1 VGGNPVLLIICVAS
15 TLLSV
20 EDLTSLQVFGLG
32 SPLQLLSLLRSKFRV
47 SNEDSAHHQ
56 PAGGGSKENSA
67 EKASR
72 IASKSG
78 ERHAVMQQLQSE
90 RGADTAGHKDVDD
103 AGAAIV
109 RTENDARHAVARAES
124 CALGVRALRV
134 WSDYMRCVA
143 ESGGLP
149 SDPQDSIKAK
159 DNLIAFVQDLEEL
172 VQDLGEVGTGPK
184 GLDNNPR
191 SRSGSN
197 ALETTAVQDARRA
210 VEAVTHLSGEIYTL
224 LLQFSHFRPDAVGAE
239 TEDTVCSPAQEL
251 LEAQLGLEE
260 SFPQRETAAD
270 ADQAGGDQQEVQA
283 YVTETVQE
291 LVSAFSRLLLR
302 WDALHTPLPA
312 LTWVLHQ
319 LCALWSRVA
328 KCLGMNAAC
337 GERDAAERVGAS
349 GVDSLPVSLL
359 HRCEDSA
366 ALRALRGKLTKVA
379 SSVVMKAYLTYFSLS
394 QRTTAGPRIAGSV
407 VTAGSAALDRLRV
420 EYLHGGGGR
429 HANREL
435 ELLDLVVA
443 MSDVGVKKEK

>member
-1 VGGNPVLLIICVAS
+1 VILLIMDA
-15 TLLSV
+15 LSYFC
-20 EDLTSLQVFGLG
+20 LRYPALLQVFGLG
-32 SPLQLLSLLRSKFRV
+32 SPVQLLPLLRSKFHV
-47 SNEDSAHHQ
+47 SNEDSAHLKVDH

-90 RGADTAGHKDVDD
+90 RGADTTGHKDVDD
-103 AGAAIV
+103 AGASKV

-124 CALGVRALRV
+124 AECALGVRVLRV
-134 WSDYMRCVA
+134 WSDYVRCLA
-143 ESGGLP
+143 ECGVLP
-149 SDPQDSIKAK
+149 RDQQKFPKMK
-159 DNLIAFVQDLEEL
+159 DLITFVLDLEEL

-197 ALETTAVQDARRA
+197 ALETTAAQDARRA
-210 VEAVTHLSGEIYTL
+210 VEAVAHLCGEIYKL

-239 TEDTVCSPAQEL
+239 TVGTVCSPAQEL
-251 LEAQLGLEE
+251 LEDQLGLEE
-260 SFPQRETAAD
+260 LFPERETTAD
-270 ADQAGGDQQEVQA
+270 TDVAGGDQHDVQA

-291 LVSAFSRLLLR
+291 FVSAFSRLLLR
-302 WDALHTPLPA
+302 WDALHTPQPA

-319 LCALWSRVA
+319 LCALWRRVA

-337 GERDAAERVGAS
+337 GERVATTSIGAA
-349 GVDSLPVSLL
+349 GVDGAPVSLL
-359 HRCEDSA
+359 DSCEDSA
-366 ALRALRGKLTKVA
+366 ALRALRGKLTKMA

-394 QRTTAGPRIAGSV
+394 QRAYARPSSAGSV
-407 VTAGSAALDRLRV
+407 ATGESAVLDRLRAA
-420 EYLHGGGGR
+420 YLHGGGGR
-429 HANREL
+429 HANREQ

-443 MSDVGVKKEK
+443 MSGVGVKKEK

>member
-1 VGGNPVLLIICVAS
+1 MDA
-15 TLLSV
+15 LSYFC
-20 EDLTSLQVFGLG
+20 LRYPALLQVFGLG
-32 SPLQLLSLLRSKFRV
+32 SPVQLLSLLRSKFHV
-47 SNEDSAHHQ
+47 SNEDSAHHKVDN

-90 RGADTAGHKDVDD
+90 RGADTTGHKDVDD
-103 AGAAIV
+103 AGAAKV

-124 CALGVRALRV
+124 AARALGVRALRV

-149 SDPQDSIKAK
+149 SDPQEFLKTK
-159 DNLIAFVQDLEEL
+159 GNLITFVRDLEDL
-172 VQDLGEVGTGPK
+172 VKDLGEVGTGPK

-197 ALETTAVQDARRA
+197 ALETTAAQDACRA
-210 VEAVTHLSGEIYTL
+210 VEAVTHLCGEIYTL

-239 TEDTVCSPAQEL
+239 AEDTVCSPALEL
-251 LEAQLGLEE
+251 LGDQLGLGEL
-260 SFPQRETAAD
+260 FPERETAAD
-270 ADQAGGDQQEVQA
+270 ADQAGVDQQEVQV

-291 LVSAFSRLLLR
+291 FVSACSRLLTR
-302 WDALHTPLPA
+302 WDALRTPQPA
-312 LTWVLHQ
+312 LTWMLHQ
-319 LCALWSRVA
+319 LCALWRRVA

-349 GVDSLPVSLL
+349 GVDSAPVSLL
-359 HRCEDSA
+359 NRCEDSA

-379 SSVVMKAYLTYFSLS
+379 SSIVLKAYLTYFSLS
-394 QRTTAGPRIAGSV
+394 QRTTAGSRIAGSV
-407 VTAGSAALDRLRV
+407 ITAGSAALDRLRV

-429 HANREL
+429 HANREQ

-443 MSDVGVKKEK
+443 MSDVGVNKEK

>member
-1 VGGNPVLLIICVAS
+1 
-15 TLLSV
+15 
-20 EDLTSLQVFGLG
+20 LG
-32 SPLQLLSLLRSKFRV
+32 SPVQLLPLLRSKFHV
-47 SNEDSAHHQ
+47 SNEDSAHHKVDH
-56 PAGGGSKENSA
+56 PACGGSKENSA

-90 RGADTAGHKDVDD
+90 RGADTAGHKGVDD
-103 AGAAIV
+103 AGASKV

-124 CALGVRALRV
+124 AECALGVRVLRV
-134 WSDYMRCVA
+134 WSDYVRCVA
-143 ESGGLP
+143 ESGALP
-149 SDPQDSIKAK
+149 RDPQEISKTK
-159 DNLIAFVQDLEEL
+159 GNLIAFVQDLEDL
-172 VQDLGEVGTGPK
+172 VQDLGQVGTGPK

-260 SFPQRETAAD
+260 SFPERETAAD

-302 WDALHTPLPA
+302 WDALRTPQPA

-319 LCALWSRVA
+319 LCALWRRVA

-337 GERDAAERVGAS
+337 GERDAATSIGAA
-349 GVDSLPVSLL
+349 GVDGAPVSLL
-359 HRCEDSA
+359 DSCEDSA
-366 ALRALRGKLTKVA
+366 ALRALLRKLTKMG
-379 SSVVMKAYLTYFSLS
+379 SSIVLKAYLTYFSLC
-394 QRTTAGPRIAGSV
+394 QRTTAGARIAGSV
-407 VTAGSAALDRLRV
+407 VIAGSAVLDRLRA
-420 EYLHGGGGR
+420 EYLRGVGGR
-429 HANREL
+429 HANREQ

-443 MSDVGVKKEK
+443 MSEVGVKKEV